1 MKEWKG
7 AQNTL
12 LAISAKR
19 RTKRTHIAVSRRT
32 GGRGRLKL
40 WAAGASR
47 FGPSACWAVEA
58 PARGETVLG
67 VGGMERG
74 ALRIAG
80 GGLGRWGR
88 GAMMGICGE
97 LASTRAGGSSSAGP
111 FCLTSEMTAG
121 VAGVEGTAEDAVDAS
136 VVLESAL
143 LPPSDEGSGRSS
155 RFGQLHVGQTQ
166 SRELTVKRVRRDS
179 GRMEWKGAH
188 TLPPDVCA
196 PRLDTLVH
204 QLRPPL
210 CP

>member
-1 MKEWKG
+1 MKGRKG

-40 WAAGASR
+40 RAAGASR
-47 FGPSACWAVEA
+47 CGPWAGAVEA

-74 ALRIAG
+74 VLRIAG

-97 LASTRAGGSSSAGP
+97 LASTRAGGSSSAGA

-155 RFGQLHVGQTQ
+155 RFGQLHVGQIQ
-166 SRELTVKRVRRDS
+166 SRELAIKRVRRDC
-179 GRMEWKGAH
+179 GRMEWKGEH
-188 TLPPDVCA
+188 TLPPNVCA
-196 PRLDTLVH
+196 PRLGTLVH